1 MSSLASPT
9 GVSCAAVRPRRY
21 PGRVPQG
28 TPWVVLALALA
39 LAAGLVVSHPVTAWY
54 THADEGSYLRYAAR
68 IARDG
73 PQALPALA
81 HEHLEDSLSRA
92 TEPPPLRLAVVLPDA
107 LAVWLLGAGYPSL
120 QRVSLVAF
128 LALLIIAFLG
138 FRQAAGDEVAMGV
151 TLLLAVSPLELGMAR
166 RALGD
171 SLNTTLWTASILLCT
186 EGLANEWQ
194 RGWLLVGLVFG
205 ATMLV
210 KEANLILVPVALALV
225 AIDVLRR
232 RRPPSPYTL
241 AGTTVVPLALATVA
255 TVLAAGDVGTAIVN
269 VRATFTQAA
278 ENTYVVRFGS
288 GPWYR
293 YVVDFLLLSPWTT
306 LLYVTW
312 LGMLAATRRTDPRLL
327 SWTLL
332 PILYLVALSPT
343 ARFVRWAMPLDVPI
357 RLGTMLVIARIL
369 RERAAVAQVAVLGVL
384 MLVDVRSFLNLFV
397 TANIYD
403 PTSVLLLWW
412 RGFLPP

>member
-1 MSSLASPT
+1 M
-9 GVSCAAVRPRRY
+9 
-21 PGRVPQG
+21 
-28 TPWVVLALALA
+28 LALALA
-39 LAAGLVVSHPVTAWY
+39 LAAGLVVSHPVTGWY

-81 HEHLEDSLSRA
+81 REHLEDPLGRA
-92 TEPPPLRLAVVLPDA
+92 TEPPPIRLAVVLPDA
-107 LAVWLLGAGYPSL
+107 LAVWLLGADYPSL

-128 LALLIIAFLG
+128 LGLLIIAFLG

-151 TLLLAVSPLELGMAR
+151 TLLLAVSPLQLGMAR

-186 EGLANEWQ
+186 EGLANAWR
-194 RGWLLVGLVFG
+194 RGWLLVGAVFG
-205 ATMLV
+205 VTMLV
-210 KEANLILVPVALALV
+210 KEANLILVPIALALV

-232 RRPPSPYTL
+232 RRPPSPYAL

-255 TVLAAGDVGTAIVN
+255 TVLAAGDVGTAIEN

-278 ENTYVVRFGS
+278 ENTYAVRFGG

-327 SWTLL
+327 AWTLL

-357 RLGTMLVIARIL
+357 RLGAVLSIAGIL
-369 RERAAVAQVAVLGVL
+369 RERAAVAQVAVLGIL

-397 TANIYD
+397 TASIYD
-403 PTSVLLLWW
+403 PTSAILLWW
-412 RGFLPP
+412 RGFLPPPS